1 MPTDT
6 PSADPAADT
15 ASATTTP
22 LDEHLRQLRASGQFA
37 AGSQLGKL
45 FGYLDACRREGRT
58 PKETEIAIEALGRH
72 SSFDATQDAL
82 VRVYMHKLRRK
93 LEDFY
98 HHPPAGVSGL
108 SGRVV
113 VPKGE
118 YRLVWEAPPAGA
130 DETEP
135 APLPAPPSPAPAP
148 RRLPLLLLA
157 LAALL
162 LLSLAANLVQ
172 GLGSDP
178 ATRQRHS
185 PLWSPL
191 FADERPVIVVVGD
204 YYTFAEADPHGEVKR
219 LAREFDINSPLDLAH
234 QLQRQPELRGRRFDI
249 GLSYLPTSLAQALF
263 KLAPVL
269 TTGRKPPWGVVLS
282 SELIPENLRTSH
294 IVYVGH
300 LSALQG
306 LEDLLLPRSGF
317 RFGRSY
323 DELIDRASGRHFVS
337 GNGIPQ
343 ELTGQYNQLAY
354 LAAFTAPAGN
364 RIVIVA
370 GCRDEGLKLLTNA
383 LTGERGLE
391 ELRLALAAMG
401 GDGAGS
407 GGDFEAL
414 YQFNATGSSTAG
426 RPDQPTLI
434 RPLHKASGSVN

>member
-98 HHPPAGVSGL
+98 RHPPAGVSGL
-108 SGRVV
+108 AGRVV

-118 YRLVWEAPPAGA
+118 YRLVWEAPPTAEA
-130 DETEP
+130 ETGTVP
-135 APLPAPPSPAPAP
+135 PDTTQAPPPAK
-148 RRLPLLLLA
+148 RWTSLLLLA
-157 LAALL
+157 LTALL
-162 LLSLAANLVQ
+162 LLSLAVNLVQ
-172 GLGSDP
+172 GLSSDP
-178 ATRQRHS
+178 ASRQRHS
-185 PLWSPL
+185 PLWAPL

-204 YYTFAEADPHGEVKR
+204 YYTFAEADAHGEVKR
-219 LAREFDINSPLDLAH
+219 LAREFDINSPLDLAQ

-249 GLSYLPTSLAQALF
+249 GLSYLPTSLGQALY
-263 KLAPVL
+263 KLAPIL
-269 TTGRKPPWGVVLS
+269 GGGRKPTWGVVLS

-323 DELIDRASGRHFVS
+323 DELIDRASGRHYVS

-343 ELTGQYNQLAY
+343 EMTGQYNQLAY
-354 LAAFTAPAGN
+354 LASFRGPAGN

-370 GCRDEGLKLLTNA
+370 GCRDEGLKLLANT

-391 ELRLALAAMG
+391 ELANALQAQEG
-401 GDGAGS
+401 RAGEQE
-407 GGDFEAL
+407 FEAL
-414 YQFNATGSSTAG
+414 YQYNATGGSPAG

-434 RPLHKASGSVN
+434 RPLLKASGGVN